1 MVSGLLEK
9 ITELNDRM
17 RQHDLDL
24 HTKSAFA
31 LPPWPM
37 TPMAVQH
44 EEIHGRFDSRDE
56 STAQHPAPRGTSC
69 DETQAGSSASKFLP
83 DFHGPADWPSLALN
97 PVVDAQVRKHL
108 RELHGAW
115 PPSDPDTATRFLID
129 YLGQRWRQA
138 QFEGSHAP
146 HREIFV
152 GPPASGKTTFLG
164 KWLARTVLV
173 EDRSVTVWR
182 LNGRTANTAEGLSVL
197 CQGLNVP
204 VERSWSDDGRP
215 AATPQFID
223 LPGADWRDAA
233 ALDEL
238 KVLLQTISHA
248 RVHLVLNAA
257 YDIEVLLRQAD
268 RFRDLPLASLILT
281 HLDEQ
286 PNRWK
291 LWNLVLG
298 TNLSISFLGAGQNV
312 PGNLTAARAEML
324 LPCA

>member
-1 MVSGLLEK
+1 
-9 ITELNDRM
+9 
-17 RQHDLDL
+17 
-24 HTKSAFA
+24 
-31 LPPWPM
+31 
-37 TPMAVQH
+37 
-44 EEIHGRFDSRDE
+44 
-56 STAQHPAPRGTSC
+56 
-69 DETQAGSSASKFLP
+69 
-83 DFHGPADWPSLALN
+83 
-97 PVVDAQVRKHL
+97 VDAQVRNHL
-108 RELHGAW
+108 REVHGAW
-115 PPSDPDTATRFLID
+115 PPSDSETATRFLTD
-129 YLGQRWRQA
+129 YLRQRWRQVR
-138 QFEGSHAP
+138 FEGNLAP
-146 HREIFV
+146 QREIFV

-164 KWLARTVLV
+164 KWLARAVLV
-173 EDRSVTVWR
+173 EERSASVWR

-204 VERSWSDDGRP
+204 IERSWSNDGGP
-215 AATPQFID
+215 AATAQFID

-233 ALDEL
+233 ALNEL

-268 RFRDLPLASLILT
+268 HFLDLPLSSLILT

-298 TNLSISFLGAGQNV
+298 TNLSISFLSAGQNV